1 MRQVMITTVRCTA
14 CADYFKWHVRK
25 ASFVLPLLP
34 KEDILALT
42 FEPTY
47 SRSRLQM
54 NVFSWRTWAATCIC
68 IALR

>member
-1 MRQVMITTVRCTA
+1 MCKSCRWQ
-14 CADYFKWHVRK
+14 VRK
-25 ASFVLPLLP
+25 AFTCRRLPAF
-34 KEDILALT
+34 LALT

-68 IALR
+68 SSIQLCLHMDMLRN